1 MNPELG
7 FEWDADKD
15 QANRAKHGINFEE
28 VLSIFDGP
36 ALTKIDDR
44 RDYGEVRQITTGML
58 SPDIVLVVAHT
69 DRGGKIRL
77 ISARKANRQERQ
89 AFYDYLSKASEGN

>member
-15 QANRAKHGINFEE
+15 RANRAKHGVNFEE

-36 ALTKIDDR
+36 TLTKIDDR
-44 RDYGEVRQITTGML
+44 RNYGEVRQITTGML
-58 SPDIVLVVAHT
+58 SPETVSHGPYRSRREDSAHF
-69 DRGGKIRL
+69 GPQSQSPGKAGIL
-77 ISARKANRQERQ
+77 
-89 AFYDYLSKASEGN
+89 

>member
-15 QANRAKHGINFEE
+15 RANRAKHGVNFEE

>member
-1 MNPELG
+1 MNSEPA

-15 QANRAKHGINFEE
+15 RVNRAKHGMSFEE

-36 ALTKIDDR
+36 TLTKLDDR
-44 RDYGEVRQITTGML
+44 RDYGEIRRITTGML
-58 SPDIVLVVAHT
+58 LPDIVLVVAHT

-89 AFYDYLSKASEGN
+89 AFYDYLAKASEGN

>member
-1 MNPELG
+1 MS
-7 FEWDADKD
+7 
-15 QANRAKHGINFEE
+15 FEE

-36 ALTKIDDR
+36 TLTKLDDR
-44 RDYGEVRQITTGML
+44 RDYDEIRWITTGIL
-58 SPDIVLVVAHT
+58 LPNIVLVMAHT

-89 AFYDYLSKASEGN
+89 AFYDYFAKASEGN